1 MPSSFILGDLQ
12 FVRTKGHQEGLA
24 GLLSH
29 CPGTS
34 AMKRRPCPGFH
45 LGLSRELQGRHPDPP
60 QDCTSRQ
67 QELTGVVEEACW
79 KSDPAARSF
88 KKDSSGAILADNTS
102 DLRWKMCQDRRG
114 LAYDQVAIL
123 SNEVHARWVALMIKQ
138 ASGAPPS
145 L

>member
-1 MPSSFILGDLQ
+1 M
-12 FVRTKGHQEGLA
+12 
-24 GLLSH
+24 
-29 CPGTS
+29 
-34 AMKRRPCPGFH
+34 
-45 LGLSRELQGRHPDPP
+45 LQGRHPDPP
-60 QDCTSRQ
+60 QDSISRQ

-79 KSDPAARSF
+79 KFDPAARSF

-114 LAYDQVAIL
+114 LVYDQVAIL
-123 SNEVHARWVALMIKQ
+123 SNEVHARWVALMIEQ